1 MSHPNLV
8 ILSLEMDSV
17 TRCSTPEHLINRLKQ
32 FRGPFRVRKYF
43 EYKVRNSR
51 LSVSEGSFSTQ
62 IKGAGSH
69 SLWRISNEWI
79 HSVYTEFS
87 SVQGFW
93 KTISMDAFCWVFFK
107 STIFRKIYLGLTFI
121 NVYKE
126 SIKFLR
132 VKYI

>member
-1 MSHPNLV
+1 M

-62 IKGAGSH
+62 IEGQV
-69 SLWRISNEWI
+69 LI
-79 HSVYTEFS
+79 HSGEFQMS
-87 SVQGFW
+87 GSILFIQNFLLSRGFERRFLW
-93 KTISMDAFCWVFFK
+93 MLSAGVFSKAQF
-107 STIFRKIYLGLTFI
+107 LG
-121 NVYKE
+121 
-126 SIKFLR
+126 KFTL
-132 VKYI
+132 V